1 MIKKVSIEPGCV
13 SCGSCQAICQQ
24 VFKVERGAKVIAATD
39 FNKYEDLIKEAAEL
53 CPVQVIKIEDDHMQC
68 SCN

>member
-24 VFKVERGAKVIAATD
+24 VFKLERGAQVIAAVD
-39 FNKYEDLIKEAAEL
+39 VKKYEALVREAAEL
-53 CPVQVIKIEDDHMQC
+53 CPVQVIKIEEDHTQC
-68 SCN
+68 SCK